1 MAEIVLGLATSHT
14 PMLTLPAE
22 LWPSYA
28 RNDERNREL
37 AFPPHGLVMPYQEG
51 LVDNAPDLRAKFRG
65 SEPYR
70 AQAEACQKALDEL
83 IRRGYGDVPMDVP
96 VASGFGRY
104 LIEYLIEHDFDVA
117 HMRYVKQ
124 PYGGSVARRYPT
136 RQGELD
142 YVRETSPREQ
152 GLPHAFAFIVK
163 RLFDNKP
170 GTILPVFQ
178 NTCYLPNQ
186 PTPRRSFAI
195 GEAIANAVAEWKKDA
210 SVAVIASG
218 GLSHFVVDERLD
230 RALLEA
236 LERNDAAALRAI
248 PREWLHSA
256 GSETLN
262 WIALGG
268 AMQRARLKME
278 LLDYVPVY
286 RTAAGTGGGWAFARW
301 R

>member
-1 MAEIVLGLATSHT
+1 
-14 PMLTLPAE
+14 
-22 LWPSYA
+22 
-28 RNDERNREL
+28 
-37 AFPPHGLVMPYQEG
+37 
-51 LVDNAPDLRAKFRG
+51 
-65 SEPYR
+65 
-70 AQAEACQKALDEL
+70 
-83 IRRGYGDVPMDVP
+83 
-96 VASGFGRY
+96 
-104 LIEYLIEHDFDVA
+104 
-117 HMRYVKQ
+117 
-124 PYGGSVARRYPT
+124 VARRYPT
-136 RQGELD
+136 NQGELD
-142 YVRETSPREQ
+142 YVRETAPREQ

-163 RLFDNKP
+163 RLFDNRP

-186 PTPRRSFAI
+186 PTPRRAFAT
-195 GEAIANAVAEWKKDA
+195 GEAIADAVAEWKSDA

-230 RALLEA
+230 RTLLGA

-248 PREWLHSA
+248 PRQWLHSA

-268 AMQRARLKME
+268 AMQQARLKME

-286 RTAAGTGGGWAFARW
+286 RTPAGTGGGWAFARW